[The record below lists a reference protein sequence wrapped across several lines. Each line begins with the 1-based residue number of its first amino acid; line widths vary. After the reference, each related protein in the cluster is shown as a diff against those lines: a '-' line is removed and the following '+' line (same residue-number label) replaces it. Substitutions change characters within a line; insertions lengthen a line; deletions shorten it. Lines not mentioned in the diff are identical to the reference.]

1 MWLMNAWIDAVKF
14 NLEVQ
19 SVVSMRLMKIA
30 TGGTDGA
37 AESAQMVQEK
47 VDATAAAQTAGA
59 RALAEGKSVGEATE
73 AAMVPVKQ
81 RVHANRERLAR
92 D

>member
-59 RALAEGKSVGEATE
+59 LALAEGKSVGEATE
-73 AAMVPVKQ
+73 AAMSQ
-81 RVHANRERLAR
+81 
-92 D
+92 